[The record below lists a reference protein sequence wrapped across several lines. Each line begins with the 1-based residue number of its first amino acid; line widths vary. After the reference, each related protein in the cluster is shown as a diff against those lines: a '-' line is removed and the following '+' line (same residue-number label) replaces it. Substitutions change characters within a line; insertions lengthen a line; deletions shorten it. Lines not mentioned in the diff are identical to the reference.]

1 MHKIIFNKKQL
12 KRQQL
17 LALIFISFYLQ
28 TSYATN
34 GLNQIGF
41 GTESVGM
48 GGADIAVAR
57 DTSALNTNP
66 AGLSQITNNLIDING
81 AIVYTKN
88 IKHKDQFGNDVNNT
102 ADLPLLG
109 SIGYAKQYSPT

>member
-1 MHKIIFNKKQL
+1 MYTNITLNKKRL
-12 KRQQL
+12 KQCL
-17 LALIFISFYLQ
+17 LFLFVLLSSTAQ
-28 TSYATN
+28 TSFATN

-66 AGLSQITNNLIDING
+66 AGLSQIKNNLIDLNG

-88 IKHKDQFGNDVNNT
+88 IKHKDQFGCQPGTYLFTEIKIQKRQQKNDT
-102 ADLPLLG
+102 E
-109 SIGYAKQYSPT
+109 